1 MNQARSFNSF
11 SAFLAFLCV
20 IVCSE
25 SFSQEG
31 DKVWFDG
38 NARSLFNRDA
48 LGEFGEEDS
57 LTKRNATD
65 GYNLVDL
72 GVHVNP
78 LEDFEI
84 FAQLR
89 VRNTFGGFFGAGTE
103 VLVRQLRASGVID
116 KRVRFNIGDIYLK
129 QTPFTLWN
137 SDEELS
143 NIQGPFSPY
152 RDILLYESFYQD
164 NRWRLQGLQ
173 SDFSFK
179 FDRFIRSLAVDVFA
193 TRPRGSFAI
202 SNGTYESDR
211 LLCGGS
217 LVSQF
222 SPSIA
227 LEFNY
232 VNVFDIPATGTTH
245 VSLRNPVYHSA
256 LVRNQLNKGVRSEQ
270 RVEAGYSKRH
280 WLMGL
285 PAQENA
291 TPSYASEGMVVS
303 FTHSMKTVDS
313 LFAFQVGARYVD
325 PLFRSAAA
333 QTRRLDFSSQAA
345 TAIYPVYSNDAIS
358 REPSAFDLLTDVGR
372 YNQDI
377 SSTLMAFNPMYSNV
391 LPFGKATP
399 NRRGLFAD
407 ASYNSPDNIFSVS
420 LGVDA
425 LQEVIGQ
432 GTTERR
438 NFQRALSRFGLNVNE
453 LTEWQRNVA
462 LTWSGTFENTSRQGY
477 EYEVVSLSSMRS
489 NLVVEAELIPR
500 LFMQGSITS
509 INSIGN
515 EQILER
521 TEFGEIDGYAPI
533 KYDQLDRIYSTGLS
547 YKWKD
552 NVYANLQYNWWG
564 VNYANETYTDY
575 DFRRLFFVLSVEL

>member
-1 MNQARSFNSF
+1 MNQARLL
-11 SAFLAFLCV
+11 SALSAFLCV
-20 IVCSE
+20 ISCAE
-25 SFSQEG
+25 ALSQDG

-48 LGEFGEEDS
+48 LGEFGKEDS

-78 LEDFEI
+78 LKDFEV
-84 FAQLR
+84 FAELR

-116 KRVRFNIGDIYLK
+116 NRVRFNIGDIYLK
-129 QTPFTLWN
+129 QSPYTLWN
-137 SDEELS
+137 SEEELS

-152 RDILLYESFYQD
+152 RDILHYESFYTG

-179 FDRFIRSLAVDVFA
+179 FDRMVRSLAVDVFA

-202 SNGTYESDR
+202 SNASYESDR

-217 LVSQF
+217 LVAQF
-222 SPSIA
+222 SSSIA

-256 LVRNQLNKGVRSEQ
+256 LVRKNLSRGVRSEQ
-270 RVEAGYSKRH
+270 RLEAGYSKRH

-285 PAQENA
+285 PSQENA
-291 TPSYASEGMVVS
+291 TQSYESEGMMVS
-303 FTHSMKTVDS
+303 FTHSMEDADS
-313 LFAFQVGARYVD
+313 LFVFKLGARYVD

-345 TAIYPVYSNDAIS
+345 NAIYPVYSNDAIT
-358 REPSAFDLLTDVGR
+358 REPSAFDLMTDVGR

-399 NRRGLFAD
+399 NRQGVFAD
-407 ASYNSPDNIFSVS
+407 ASYRNPDNIFSSS
-420 LGVDA
+420 LRLDVF
-425 LQEVIGQ
+425 QEVIGQ
-432 GTTERR
+432 GTFERR
-438 NFQRALSRFGLNVNE
+438 NFQRANSRLGLNINE
-453 LTEWQRNVA
+453 LNEWQRNVA
-462 LTWSGTFENTSRQGY
+462 LTWSGTFENTSRKGE
-477 EYEVVSLSSMRS
+477 EYEVVSLSSLRS
-489 NLVVEAELIPR
+489 NVVLEAEVLPR
-500 LFMQGSITS
+500 LFIQGSMTRIQS
-509 INSIGN
+509 AGN
-515 EQILER
+515 EQIVER
-521 TEFGEIDGYAPI
+521 TEFGEIDDYTLVN
-533 KYDQLDRIYSTGLS
+533 YDQLDRVYATGIS
-547 YKWKD
+547 YKWKK

-564 VNYANETYTDY
+564 VNYANEAHTDY